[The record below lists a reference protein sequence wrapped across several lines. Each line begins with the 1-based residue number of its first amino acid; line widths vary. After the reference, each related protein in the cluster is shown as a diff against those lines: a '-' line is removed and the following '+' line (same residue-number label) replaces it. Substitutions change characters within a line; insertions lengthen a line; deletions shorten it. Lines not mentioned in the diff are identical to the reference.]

1 MRVLLVED
9 HLQLAESVAQALKST
24 GLTVDVLHD
33 GVAAD
38 LAPRGGNPFSG
49 ALRRRLRVVLGS
61 RPRPVSEPPSPY
73 ATARSVASHR
83 ISVVGRSLAVVRS
96 DAQWA
101 CAAVRS

>member
-38 LAPRGGNPFSG
+38 LA
-49 ALRRRLRVVLGS
+49 L
-61 RPRPVSEPPSPY
+61 
-73 ATARSVASHR
+73 
-83 ISVVGRSLAVVRS
+83 SLS
-96 DAQWA
+96 LIHI
-101 CAAVRS
+101 

>member
-38 LAPRGGNPFSG
+38 QEGGHDGS
-49 ALRRRLRVVLGS
+49 LVVEVITDFAGVG
-61 RPRPVSEPPSPY
+61 RPVDDPHGPF
-73 ATARSVASHR
+73 
-83 ISVVGRSLAVVRS
+83 
-96 DAQWA
+96 
-101 CAAVRS
+101 